1 MIKLCTVTAVHY
13 CQFLSILKLSENSA
27 FSFLG
32 IGTNR
37 NAELTEI
44 KIRVIFDWK
53 NSWKGIRVSWE
64 IILLSMKKH
73 NHNFPQIPRNWP
85 GQNISKILDLKP
97 STVSNASD
105 IGEITKNFDDHVS
118 VCKIK
123 EAYSEILRED
133 NFSFKMVSMDE
144 VKKEV
149 LKLN

>member
-1 MIKLCTVTAVHY
+1 
-13 CQFLSILKLSENSA
+13 
-27 FSFLG
+27 
-32 IGTNR
+32 
-37 NAELTEI
+37 
-44 KIRVIFDWK
+44 
-53 NSWKGIRVSWE
+53 
-64 IILLSMKKH
+64 MKKH
-73 NHNFPQIPRNWP
+73 NHNFPQIPRNRP

-144 VKKEV
+144 VKKLV
-149 LKLN
+149 LKLKS